1 LHQWAFAGIAI
12 VQGRKIEGTNVKDFR
27 GKTAFV
33 TGGASGIG
41 YGMARAFGGE
51 GMNVVIADINLA
63 AAKAAA
69 DRLAAEQIKAVPV
82 KVDVTERASMK
93 SAALEAIAAFGK
105 IHVLCNNAG
114 VGVGAAFGAMPES
127 DWDWV
132 IDVNLKGVVYGA
144 ETFVPLIKSH
154 GEGGHIVNTA
164 SLAGMFTA
172 PGMEA
177 YSATK
182 FAVVAMSEGW
192 AMQLA
197 PQGIGVSVLC
207 PGVVATN
214 IYACG
219 DSKQDKYGGK
229 ADAIIGSKE
238 MIQAGIDPSIVGQR
252 VVEAVKANELYII
265 THPNFRDIVERRL
278 DGIRAAF
285 DSADRSEA
293 LKQVKNWLPTGN
305 VPAPGNG

>member
-1 LHQWAFAGIAI
+1 M
-12 VQGRKIEGTNVKDFR
+12 KDFR
-27 GKTAFV
+27 GKTAFI
-33 TGGASGIG
+33 TGAASGIG
-41 YGMARAFGGE
+41 FGMARAFGRE
-51 GMNVVIADINLA
+51 GMNIVVADINPA
-63 AAKAAA
+63 SAKAAVEK
-69 DRLAAEQIKAVPV
+69 LAAEQIKAHAVQ
-82 KVDVTERASMK
+82 VDVSERASMK
-93 SAALEAIAAFGK
+93 SAALEAVAAFGK
-105 IHVLCNNAG
+105 VHVVCNNAG
-114 VGVGAAFGAMPES
+114 IGVSGLFGHVKEG

-144 ETFVPLIKSH
+144 ETFVPLIRSH

-192 AMQLA
+192 AMELS

-207 PGVVATN
+207 PGVVSTN

-219 DSKQDKYGGK
+219 DSRQSKYGGK
-229 ADAIIGSKE
+229 TEAISAGKA
-238 MIQAGIDPSIVGQR
+238 MIEAGIDPAIVGQR

-265 THPNFRDIVERRL
+265 THPNFRDIVKRRF
-278 DGIRAAF
+278 DGIMAAF
-285 DSADRSEA
+285 DSTDRSEA
-293 LKQVKNWLPTGN
+293 LKQVKTWPDSGTL
-305 VPAPGNG
+305 PAPRNA

>member
-1 LHQWAFAGIAI
+1 M
-12 VQGRKIEGTNVKDFR
+12 KDFR

-41 YGMARAFGGE
+41 FSMAQAFGRE
-51 GMNVVIADINLA
+51 GMNVVIADLNLA
-63 AAKAAA
+63 SAKAAVEK
-69 DRLAAEQIKAVPV
+69 LAAQQIKAVAV

-105 IHVLCNNAG
+105 VHVLCNNAG
-114 VGVGAAFGAMPES
+114 IGVGAAFGTMPEG

-164 SLAGMFTA
+164 SLAGMFTG

-182 FAVVAMSEGW
+182 FAVVAMTEGW
-192 AMQLA
+192 AMQLS

-207 PGVVATN
+207 PGVVSTN
-214 IYACG
+214 IYASG
-219 DSKQDKYGGK
+219 ASRHDKYGGASEGIGAGK
-229 ADAIIGSKE
+229 AMIE
-238 MIQAGIDPSIVGQR
+238 MGIDPGIVGAR

-265 THPNFRDIVERRL
+265 THPNYRDIVQQRL
-278 DGIRAAF
+278 NGIMAGFDAA
-285 DSADRSEA
+285 DQSEA
-293 LKQVKNWLPTGN
+293 LKQVKNWPPTGA
-305 VPAPGNG
+305 VPAPRNV

>member
-1 LHQWAFAGIAI
+1 M
-12 VQGRKIEGTNVKDFR
+12 KDFN
-27 GKTAFV
+27 GKTAFI
-33 TGGASGIG
+33 TGAASGIG
-41 YGMARAFGGE
+41 FGMARAFGHE
-51 GMNVVIADINLA
+51 GMNIVVADLNLA
-63 AAKAAA
+63 AAKAAVEK
-69 DRLAAEQIKAVPV
+69 LAAEQVKAVAV
-82 KVDVTERASMK
+82 KVDVSERASMK

-105 IHVLCNNAG
+105 VHVLCNNAG
-114 VGVGAAFGAMPES
+114 IGVGAAFGTMPEG

-144 ETFVPLIKSH
+144 ETFVPLIRSH

-164 SLAGMFTA
+164 SLAGMFTG

-192 AMQLA
+192 AMQLS

-207 PGVVATN
+207 PGVVSTS

-219 DSKQDKYGGK
+219 DARQDKYGGATEAIAAGK
-229 ADAIIGSKE
+229 AMIE
-238 MIQAGIDPSIVGQR
+238 MGIDPAIVGMR

-285 DSADRSEA
+285 DSADKSEV
-293 LKQVKNWLPTGN
+293 LKQVKTWPPTGA